1 MSSSARPT
9 KPTMQAKRVTPPA
22 VPDVYRHSG
31 SSFGSAGYGS
41 AEDSSAMQPSVAA
54 AAVQIGDA
62 PMRSKFCLFF
72 VRKIFFQ

>member
-41 AEDSSAMQPSVAA
+41 AEDSSALQPSVAAA

-62 PMRSKFCLFF
+62 PMRSKLWFCFF
-72 VRKIFFQ
+72 F